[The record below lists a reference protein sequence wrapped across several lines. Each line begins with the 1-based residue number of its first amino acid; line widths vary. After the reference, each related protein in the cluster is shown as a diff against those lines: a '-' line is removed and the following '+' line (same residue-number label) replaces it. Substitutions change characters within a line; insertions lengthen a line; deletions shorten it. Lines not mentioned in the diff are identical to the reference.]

1 MSDGNETRRDAGL
14 PPALSRHRPGLA
26 DRLHDVEGIIATS
39 PGKSPV
45 PASIT
50 LPREG
55 RRPLALF
62 VLGAGDGSVVET
74 LRQAMHR
81 ERTDTLVVVVEP
93 DRRLLAGSF
102 SSHDWSAILADP
114 RIRFADGE
122 PIDDAIRDALPD
134 AADPLR
140 AIVTGVGLLPGDV
153 ARFETLREK
162 ILEIGRVA
170 NTRFL
175 LEASRQSER
184 RSTPPGAGPPAGD
197 AWRIAGIVDAGSTA
211 LRHLATSIG
220 AAARRAGHEVLIR
233 ASDIRHDPFAATEDA
248 RFALDADPDL
258 LLSFLRPGRS
268 TIPWRHDLA
277 TLVVASSNPRLL
289 PFETFDWTD
298 RDLVVAATPG
308 FAACYEKL
316 ECDQVI
322 RPLAAD
328 LPDLPSPDDD
338 ADGSKEARGARTVLV
353 VGNIPGIDAVAP
365 DLPDAVRRVL
375 AGIAEDWVETP
386 GTDVEEMIAT
396 TRLDGDDAFQ
406 SRIRL
411 ALAYDATRRRRIRSA
426 VTLAEA
432 GFDVR
437 IHGEAA
443 WEQAIAGTA
452 AEGRWHG
459 WLPAGDDQT
468 AAFHRA
474 GVVVNVN
481 SFAAP
486 GGLNMRTFE
495 VPAAAGVLVTDDRP
509 AVRDAFDVG
518 AEVLAFERVDE
529 LPDIVGGVIES
540 ADRRRA
546 IANAGRERIRR
557 DHTWDAWWAW
567 AERELRRRHH

>member
-1 MSDGNETRRDAGL
+1 MSDGNETRSDTGPA
-14 PPALSRHRPGLA
+14 PALSQHRPDLAKRLREVDGLA
-26 DRLHDVEGIIATS
+26 PTS
-39 PGKSPV
+39 PAESPV
-45 PASIT
+45 PASLT

-55 RRPLALF
+55 SRPLALF
-62 VLGAGDGSVVET
+62 VLGCGDGTVVEI
-74 LRQAMHR
+74 LRQAMDR
-81 ERTDTLVVVVEP
+81 ERTDTIVVVVEP
-93 DRRLLAGSF
+93 DRRRLAGSF

-114 RIRFADGE
+114 RIRFADGD
-122 PIDDAIRDALPD
+122 PIDDAIRNALPD
-134 AADPLR
+134 VVDPLR
-140 AIVTGVGLLPGDV
+140 AIVTGVGLLPGDP
-153 ARFETLREK
+153 ARFESLREA
-162 ILEIGRVA
+162 ILEVGRVA

-184 RSTPPGAGPPAGD
+184 RSTAATDPPSDD

-220 AAARRAGHEVLIR
+220 AAARRAGHDVRIR
-233 ASDIRHDPFAATEDA
+233 ASDIRGDPFAATEDA

-268 TIPWRHDLA
+268 TIPWRHDLPA
-277 TLVVASSNPRLL
+277 LVVASSNPRLL
-289 PFETFDWTD
+289 PFETFDWTR
-298 RDLVVAATPG
+298 RDLVVAATPQ
-308 FAACYEKL
+308 FAACYEPL
-316 ECDQVI
+316 ECDAVV

-328 LPDLPSPDDD
+328 LPEAPSVDED
-338 ADGSKEARGARTVLV
+338 AVRTTGDSMSRTVLV

-365 DLPDAVRRVL
+365 ELPDDVRRLL
-375 AGIAEDWVETP
+375 ANAAESWIETP
-386 GTDVEEMIAT
+386 TAGVEEMIAST
-396 TRLDGDDAFQ
+396 GLDGDDAFR

-411 ALAYDATRRRRIRSA
+411 ALGYEATRRRRIRTAVALSA
-426 VTLAEA
+426 A

-452 AEGRWHG
+452 AEGRWRG
-459 WLPAGDDQT
+459 WLPAGDEQA

-509 AVRDAFDVG
+509 ALRQAFEVG
-518 AEVLAFERVDE
+518 VEVLAFEGIDE
-529 LPDIVGGVIES
+529 LPNVVGEAIES
-540 ADRRRA
+540 VDRRRA
-546 IANAGRERIRR
+546 IADAGRERVRR

-567 AERELRRRHH
+567 AEIELRRRRD

>member
-1 MSDGNETRRDAGL
+1 MNDGNETRRDAGP

-26 DRLHDVEGIIATS
+26 DRLHDVDGLAPAS
-39 PGKSPV
+39 PAQSPV

-102 SSHDWSAILADP
+102 SRHDWSAILADP

-122 PIDDAIRDALPD
+122 PIDDAIRDALQEVT
-134 AADPLR
+134 DPLR

-184 RSTPPGAGPPAGD
+184 RATTSATDPPSGD
-197 AWRIAGIVDAGSTA
+197 TWRIAGIVDAGSTA

-233 ASDIRHDPFAATEDA
+233 NSDLRGDPFAATEDA

-289 PFETFDWTD
+289 PFETFDWTE
-298 RDLVVAATPG
+298 RDLVVAATRD
-308 FAACYEKL
+308 FAACYETL
-316 ECDQVI
+316 PCRTSI

-328 LPDLPSPDDD
+328 LPDLPATNDD
-338 ADGSKEARGARTVLV
+338 ADADSTSRTVLV
-353 VGNIPGIDAVAP
+353 VGNIPGLDAIAP
-365 DLPDAVRRVL
+365 ELPDEFRRVL

-567 AERELRRRHH
+567 AETELRRHRD

>member
-1 MSDGNETRRDAGL
+1 MSDGNETRRHAGL
-14 PPALSRHRPGLA
+14 PPALSTHRPELA
-26 DRLHDVEGIIATS
+26 GRLQDVDALAATL
-39 PGKSPV
+39 PQKSPV
-45 PASIT
+45 PPSIT

-55 RRPLALF
+55 QRPLPLF
-62 VLGAGDGSVVET
+62 VLGAGDGTVVEAI
-74 LRQAMHR
+74 RDAMAQ

-93 DRRLLAGSF
+93 DRRVLAGSF

-122 PIDDAIRDALPD
+122 PIDDAIRNALPEVT
-134 AADPLR
+134 DPLR
-140 AIVTGVGLLPGDV
+140 AIATGVGLLPGDAV
-153 ARFETLREK
+153 RFESLREDV
-162 ILEIGRVA
+162 LEIGRVH

-175 LEASRQSER
+175 LEASRQSQR
-184 RSTPPGAGPPAGD
+184 RATTSATDPPSGD

-220 AAARRAGHEVLIR
+220 GAARRAGHEVLIR
-233 ASDIRHDPFAATEDA
+233 NSDFRGDPFAATEDA

-277 TLVVASSNPRLL
+277 SLVVASSNPRLL
-289 PFETFDWTD
+289 PFETFDWSD
-298 RDLVVAATPG
+298 RDFVVAATPG
-308 FAACYEKL
+308 FARCYEML
-316 ECDQVI
+316 PCRTSV

-328 LPDLPSPDDD
+328 LPDLPSPDVHADD
-338 ADGSKEARGARTVLV
+338 SKEARGSRTVLV

-365 DLPDAVRRVL
+365 ELPDEVRRVL
-375 AGIAEDWVETP
+375 AGIAEDWIETP
-386 GTDVEEMIAT
+386 RTDVEEMIT
-396 TRLDGDDAFQ
+396 TTGLDGDDVFR

-411 ALAYDATRRRRIRSA
+411 AVAYEATRRRRIRSA

-437 IHGEAA
+437 IHGETA

-459 WLPAGDDQT
+459 WLPAGEEQA

-509 AVRDAFDVG
+509 AIHEAFEVG
-518 AEVLAFERVDE
+518 VEVLAFERIEKLPE
-529 LPDIVGGVIES
+529 LVGGVIES
-540 ADRRRA
+540 TDRRRA
-546 IANAGRERIRR
+546 IADAGRERVRR
-557 DHTWDAWWAW
+557 DHTWDAWWTW
-567 AERELRRRHH
+567 AETELRRRRG

>member
-1 MSDGNETRRDAGL
+1 MSDGNESRHRAGL
-14 PPALSRHRPGLA
+14 PPALSKHRPELASRLQHA
-26 DRLHDVEGIIATS
+26 DRMTS
-39 PGKSPV
+39 SVTAPAAG

-62 VLGAGDGSVVET
+62 VLGAGDGTVVEAV
-74 LRQAMHR
+74 RDAMAR

-93 DRRLLAGSF
+93 DRRVLAGSL
-102 SSHDWSAILADP
+102 SQHDWSDILADP

-122 PIDDAIRDALPD
+122 PIDESIRGALPEVE
-134 AADPLR
+134 DPLR
-140 AIVTGVGLLPGDV
+140 TIVTGVGLLPGDP
-153 ARFETLREK
+153 ARFESLRETV
-162 ILEIGRVA
+162 LESGRRA

-175 LEASRQSER
+175 LEAARQSER
-184 RSTPPGAGPPAGD
+184 RAKTAGLPSGD
-197 AWRIAGIVDAGSTA
+197 GWRIAGIVDADSTA
-211 LRHLATSIG
+211 LTHLARSIG
-220 AAARRAGHEVLIR
+220 MAARRAGHEVLIR
-233 ASDIRHDPFAATEDA
+233 NSRVRNDPFAATEDA

-268 TIPWRHDLA
+268 TIPWRHDLT

-289 PFETFDWTD
+289 PFETFDWTE
-298 RDLVVAATPG
+298 RDLVVAATPE
-308 FAACYEKL
+308 FAACYESFD
-316 ECDQVI
+316 CDSVV

-328 LPDLPSPDDD
+328 LPDLPSSTDDEGRSSRER
-338 ADGSKEARGARTVLV
+338 GSRTVLV
-353 VGNIPGIDAVAP
+353 VGNIPGLDAIAADLSDDARKSLGDAAEAWIEAP
-365 DLPDAVRRVL
+365 GASVDEL
-375 AGIAEDWVETP
+375 IAS
-386 GTDVEEMIAT
+386 
-396 TRLDGDDAFQ
+396 TRLDGDDAFR

-411 ALAYDATRRRRIRSA
+411 ALGYEATRRRRIRSA
-426 VTLAEA
+426 VVLSEA

-437 IHGEAA
+437 IHGEAT

-468 AAFHRA
+468 VAFHRA

-509 AVRDAFDVG
+509 ALRRAFEVG
-518 AEVLAFERVDE
+518 VEVLGFDRIDE

-540 ADRRRA
+540 ADRRRT

-557 DHTWDAWWAW
+557 DHTWDAWWTW
-567 AERELRRRHH
+567 AERELRSRQA

>member
-26 DRLHDVEGIIATS
+26 DRLHDVEGITATS

-184 RSTPPGAGPPAGD
+184 RSTPSGAGPPAGD

-248 RFALDADPDL
+248 RFALDVDPDL

-289 PFETFDWTD
+289 PFETFDWTE

-365 DLPDAVRRVL
+365 DLPDEVRRVL

-396 TRLDGDDAFQ
+396 TRLDGDAAFQ

-509 AVRDAFDVG
+509 AVRDAF
-518 AEVLAFERVDE
+518 
-529 LPDIVGGVIES
+529 
-540 ADRRRA
+540 
-546 IANAGRERIRR
+546 
-557 DHTWDAWWAW
+557 
-567 AERELRRRHH
+567 

>member
-1 MSDGNETRRDAGL
+1 MSDGNETRRHAGL
-14 PPALSRHRPGLA
+14 PPALSTHRPELAGRLQDADGLA
-26 DRLHDVEGIIATS
+26 AIL
-39 PGKSPV
+39 PQKSPV
-45 PASIT
+45 PPSIT

-55 RRPLALF
+55 RRPLPLF
-62 VLGAGDGSVVET
+62 VLGAGDGTVVET
-74 LRQAMHR
+74 LRQAMDR

-114 RIRFADGE
+114 RIRFADGD
-122 PIDDAIRDALPD
+122 PIDDAIRDAIPD

-153 ARFETLREK
+153 TRFETLREGV
-162 ILEIGRVA
+162 LEVGRVA

-184 RSTPPGAGPPAGD
+184 RSTPSGAGLPSGD
-197 AWRIAGIVDAGSTA
+197 TWRIAGIVDAGSTA

-233 ASDIRHDPFAATEDA
+233 TSDIRHDPFAATEDA

-268 TIPWRHDLA
+268 TIPWRTDLE

-289 PFETFDWTD
+289 PFETFDWTE

-308 FAACYEKL
+308 FAACYESL
-316 ECDQVI
+316 DCDSVV

-328 LPDLPSPDDD
+328 LPDLPSPDVD
-338 ADGSKEARGARTVLV
+338 AHESKKAPGSRTVLV

-365 DLPDAVRRVL
+365 ELPVEVRRVL
-375 AGIAEDWVETP
+375 AGIAEDWIETP
-386 GTDVEEMIAT
+386 RTGVDEMIAT
-396 TRLDGDDAFQ
+396 TALDGDDVFR

-411 ALAYDATRRRRIRSA
+411 ALAYEATRRRRIRSA

-437 IHGEAA
+437 IHGEPA
-443 WEQAIAGTA
+443 WEQVIAGTA

-459 WLPAGDDQT
+459 WLPAGDEQT

-518 AEVLAFERVDE
+518 VEVLAFERVDE
-529 LPDIVGGVIES
+529 LPGIVGGVIES